1 MMIMMMMMMT
11 MMMMISAVSML
22 SALQT
27 PNKWDDPKK
36 PGIQVAQAE

>member
-1 MMIMMMMMMT
+1 MMMILMMMMM